1 MPTGREILRVASAMQ
16 RDLAGD
22 LSLTA
27 VAERAGWSPAHL
39 HRDFR
44 RFARETPKQFAL
56 RLRLEHAASLL
67 ATTDATVLDIAL
79 VVGFSSHEVFTRAFV
94 RAFGRSPRSHRLLA
108 RGPDAAARAELV
120 SHVGP
125 CIHLYRFTTTE
136 PRERPMSTPTIT
148 REQRDPQPFLFVR
161 KQCSHAEIAGA
172 IGECLPHVYAHC
184 QQQSLAMAGPPIVRY
199 AKVGP
204 GLLTIEGGFPL
215 ATASEGAG
223 EIEAGELQGGPVAT
237 AVHVGPYDALPQTH
251 AAIERWIAEHGH
263 RAKGAP
269 WEQYITDPGEE
280 PDPAKWR
287 TQVVWPLEP

>member
-1 MPTGREILRVASAMQ
+1 MPTGREILQVASAMQ
-16 RDLAGD
+16 RDLSGD

-27 VAERAGWSPAHL
+27 VAERSGWSAAHL

-67 ATTDATVLDIAL
+67 AATDATVLDIAL
-79 VVGFSSHEVFTRAFV
+79 AVGFASHEVFTRAFV
-94 RAFGRSPRSHRLLA
+94 RAYGRSPRSHRLLA
-108 RGPDAAARAELV
+108 RGPGAAERAELV
-120 SHVGP
+120 AHVGP

-136 PRERPMSTPTIT
+136 PREHDMSTIT
-148 REQRDPQPFLFVR
+148 REHRDPQPFLFVR
-161 KQCSHAEIAGA
+161 KQCSHAEIAAA
-172 IGECLPHVYAHC
+172 IGECLPRVYMHC
-184 QQQSLAMAGPPIVRY
+184 QEHALAMVGPPIVRY
-199 AKVGP
+199 AKVGA

-215 ATASEGAG
+215 ATPATGDG
-223 EIEAGELQGGPVAT
+223 ELEAGELQGGPVAT

-269 WEQYITDPGEE
+269 WEQYLTDPGEE

-287 TQVVWPLEP
+287 TQVVYPLEP